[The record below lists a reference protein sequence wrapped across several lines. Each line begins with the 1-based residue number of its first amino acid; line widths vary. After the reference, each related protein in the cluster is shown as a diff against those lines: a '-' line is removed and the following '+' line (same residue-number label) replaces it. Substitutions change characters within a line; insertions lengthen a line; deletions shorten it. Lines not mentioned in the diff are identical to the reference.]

1 MSWNTNHCGMF
12 VVVTA
17 LKKITAMV
25 SPPDQDFSE
34 LSPRNSIPPHEGES
48 WTASCLL
55 TVIK

>member
-1 MSWNTNHCGMF
+1 MF

-25 SPPDQDFSE
+25 NPPDQDFSE